1 MQKNKTIWVVLR
13 SHLITLPPVMTVINC
28 LLNTE
33 EYNVKLVSTKESEI
47 NHPLYE
53 EFIIGQTHKVGLAK
67 KISNYYFFRKFVQ
80 KTFTEKLKE
89 DDLVWIASLDTAQ
102 ACKGLSFLDTNKYI
116 LHLHELYDN
125 YPKKLNS
132 IKEISQKAYKIVV
145 PELNRARILQVWLQL
160 KERPTVLPNKPW
172 THPRTKYMIPTH
184 ESTKEII
191 KNYDSSKKI
200 IIYQGHI
207 EKGRSLEPIIEAIS
221 DIDNVEFWLM
231 GIDHGYVAELL
242 KMSDK
247 VKYWGYVPAPY
258 HLEVTSYADIGI
270 MSYDLINLNHMYCAP
285 NKVWEYLGFNLFFI
299 CNEVGS
305 LDSFK
310 LHGCCDLLDFKN
322 KNDIKL
328 SIVKNLQVK
337 HNFSNYYDSVNLDEI
352 LKNILKAKSESLNE
366 STKI

>member
-1 MQKNKTIWVVLR
+1 MQKNKTIWVILR

-33 EYNVKLVSTKESEI
+33 EYNVKLVSTKETEI

-53 EFIIGQTHKVGLAK
+53 EFIISQTHKVGLAK

-80 KTFTEKLKE
+80 KTFTEQLKE
-89 DDLVWIASLDTAQ
+89 NDLVWIASLDTAQ
-102 ACKGLSFLDTNKYI
+102 ACKGLNFLNTNKYI
-116 LHLHELYDN
+116 LQLHELYDS
-125 YPKKLNS
+125 YPKKLNT

-172 THPRTKYMIPTH
+172 THPRTKYMTPTH

-270 MSYDLINLNHMYCAP
+270 MSYDLINLNHLYCAP

-305 LDSFK
+305 LDDFLLKKCCSCINFDDKDNLKKSIEFGIANNHNFNKIYESIDQK
-310 LHGCCDLLDFKN
+310 L
-322 KNDIKL
+322 
-328 SIVKNLQVK
+328 IVK
-337 HNFSNYYDSVNLDEI
+337 
-352 LKNILKAKSESLNE
+352 SL
-366 STKI
+366 IG

>member
-13 SHLITLPPVMTVINC
+13 SHLITLPPVMTVIDC
-28 LLNTE
+28 LLNAE
-33 EYNVKLVSTKESEI
+33 EYNVKLVSTKETEI
-47 NHPLYE
+47 NHPLFE
-53 EFIIGQTHKVGLAK
+53 EFIITQTHKVGVAK

-80 KTFTEKLKE
+80 KTFSSNLQAN
-89 DDLVWIASLDTAQ
+89 DLVWIASLDTAQ
-102 ACKGLSFLDTNKYI
+102 ACKGLEFLKTNKYI
-116 LHLHELYDN
+116 LQLHELYDN
-125 YPKKLNS
+125 YPKKLQS
-132 IKEISQKAYKIVV
+132 IKEISQKAYKVVV
-145 PELNRARILQVWLQL
+145 PEVNRARILQVWLQL
-160 KERPTVLPNKPW
+160 KERPTVLPNKPL
-172 THPRTKYMIPTH
+172 THPRIKYMTPTH

-191 KNYDSSKKI
+191 KHYDSSKKV

-221 DIDNVEFWLM
+221 DMDNVEFWLM

-242 KMSDK
+242 KLSDK

-305 LDSFK
+305 LDNFILEK
-310 LHGCCDLLDFKN
+310 CCRCINF
-322 KNDIKL
+322 NDIEVLKK
-328 SIVKNLQVK
+328 SIKFGINNY
-337 HNFSNYYDSVNLDEI
+337 HNFNKIYDVIDQ
-352 LKNILKAKSESLNE
+352 KNIIRSLVG
-366 STKI
+366 

>member
-1 MQKNKTIWVVLR
+1 MQKNKTIWIVLR
-13 SHLITLPPVMTVINC
+13 SHLITLPPVMTVIDC

-33 EYNVKLVSTKESEI
+33 EYNVKLVSTKETEI
-47 NHPLYE
+47 KHPLYE

-80 KTFTEKLKE
+80 KTFTEQLRE
-89 DDLVWIASLDTAQ
+89 DHLVWIASLDTAQ
-102 ACKGLSFLDTNKYI
+102 ACKGLNFLDTNKYI
-116 LHLHELYDN
+116 LQLHELYDN
-125 YPKKLNS
+125 YPKKLES
-132 IKEISQKAYKIVV
+132 IKEIAQKAYKVVV

-172 THPRTKYMIPTH
+172 THPRTKYMPPTH

-221 DIDNVEFWLM
+221 DIDNIEFWLM
-231 GIDHGYVAELL
+231 GIDHGYIAELL

-299 CNEVGS
+299 CNGVGS
-305 LDSFK
+305 LDYFENQ
-310 LHGCCDLLDFKN
+310 GCCDLLDFSN
-322 KNDIKL
+322 KDIIKS
-328 SIVKNLQVK
+328 SIVNNLK
-337 HNFSNYYDSVNLDEI
+337 INHNFSEYYDSTNLNKI
-352 LKNILKAKSESLNE
+352 LENILNN
-366 STKI
+366 

>member
-13 SHLITLPPVMTVINC
+13 THLITLPPVMTVIDC

-33 EYNVKLVSTKESEI
+33 EYNVKLVSTKETEI
-47 NHPLYE
+47 NHPLFE
-53 EFIIGQTHKVGLAK
+53 EFIITQTHKVGVAK

-89 DDLVWIASLDTAQ
+89 DDLVWVASLDTAQ
-102 ACKGLSFLDTNKYI
+102 ACKGLNFLNTNKYI
-116 LHLHELYDN
+116 LQLHELYDS

-132 IKEISQKAYKIVV
+132 IKEISQEAYKIVV
-145 PELNRARILQVWLQL
+145 PEVNRARILQVWLQL

-172 THPRTKYMIPTH
+172 THPRTKYMTPTH

-221 DIDNVEFWLM
+221 DIDDVEFWLM

-247 VKYWGYVPAPY
+247 VKYWGYIPAPY

-299 CNEVGS
+299 CNQVGS
-305 LDSFK
+305 LDDFIAQK
-310 LHGCCDLLDFKN
+310 CCICLDF
-322 KNDIKL
+322 NDVEG
-328 SIVKNLQVK
+328 VKNAILYGLK
-337 HNFSNYYDSVNLDEI
+337 SNSNFSNIYDSISLDEI
-352 LKNILKAKSESLNE
+352 LNNIIGN
-366 STKI
+366 